1 MYPFQNVVSIIVSVV
16 NIYQII
22 PFKMFLD
29 FFQET

>member
-1 MYPFQNVVSIIVSVV
+1 MYPFQNVSIIVSVV

-29 FFQET
+29 LFQET